1 MASRPRPG
9 VAVVVG
15 GAGGIGSAIVRRF
28 ASGGASVAIGDRDA
42 QRGGQLASELGDAVR
57 FFQVDVLDQESID
70 TFAADLTGAYGC
82 IDHLI
87 SLAGGSLEGEYRG
100 LKVLTPEMIHGS
112 IDVNL
117 KSHLFLV
124 RALLSLL
131 GAGEEGDRSI
141 TFVSSINA
149 IKDYGLP
156 AYSAAKAGLL
166 GLVYPLSTELGQG
179 QIRVNALLPGTVVTE
194 RTAKLPRRL
203 DDSRRNGTALGR
215 FAAPEE
221 IADVAWAIAEVMTCV
236 TGQSIVADC
245 GQSMRGYPLFPS
257 TDSEET

>member
-1 MASRPRPG
+1 MTNRPQPR

-28 ASGGASVAIGDRDA
+28 ASHGTAVAIADRDA
-42 QRGGQLASELGDAVR
+42 HNGEQLASELGDVAR
-57 FFQVDVLDQESID
+57 FFQVDVLDQGSID
-70 TFAADLTGAYGC
+70 ALTADVTGVYGS

-87 SLAGGSLEGEYRG
+87 SLAGGSLEGEYKG

-112 IDVNL
+112 IDLNL

-124 RALLSLL
+124 RALLPLL
-131 GAGEEGDRSI
+131 EAGEEGDRSI
-141 TFVSSINA
+141 PFVSSINA

-156 AYSAAKAGLL
+156 AYSSAKAGLL
-166 GLVYPLSTELGQG
+166 GLVYPLSTELGG
-179 QIRVNALLPGTVVTE
+179 RQIRVNALLPGTVVTE
-194 RTAKLPRRL
+194 RTAGLPRRL
-203 DDSRRNGTALGR
+203 DDSRRNGTALNR

-221 IADVAWAIAEVMTCV
+221 IAAVAWAIAEVMTCV

-257 TDSEET
+257 ADPEET

>member
-1 MASRPRPG
+1 MTNRPRLR

-28 ASGGASVAIGDRDA
+28 ASGGAAVAIADRDA
-42 QRGGQLASELGDAVR
+42 HRGGQLAAQLGDVAR
-57 FFQVDVLDQESID
+57 FFQVDVLDQASMD
-70 TFAADLTGAYGC
+70 ALAADLTEAYHSV
-82 IDHLI
+82 DHLI
-87 SLAGGSLEGEYRG
+87 SLAGGSLEGEYKG
-100 LKVLTPEMIHGS
+100 LKVLAPEMIHGS

-124 RALLSLL
+124 KALLPLL
-131 GAGEEGDRSI
+131 DAVEEGDRSI

-166 GLVYPLSTELGQG
+166 GMVYPLATELGAR
-179 QIRVNALLPGTVVTE
+179 QIRVNALLPGTVMTE
-194 RTAKLPRRL
+194 RTAGLPRRL
-203 DDSRRNGTALGR
+203 DDSRKNGTALRR

-221 IADVAWAIAEVMTCV
+221 IADVAWALAEHMTCV

-257 TDSEET
+257 TDTNET

>member
-1 MASRPRPG
+1 
-9 VAVVVG
+9 VVVG
-15 GAGGIGSAIVRRF
+15 GAGGIGSAIARRF
-28 ASGGASVAIGDRDA
+28 AAGGMAVAIGDRDA
-42 QRGGQLASELGDAVR
+42 HKGSHLASKLGDMAR

-70 TFAADLTGAYGC
+70 RLAADLAGTYGF

-87 SLAGGSLEGEYRG
+87 SLAGGSLEREYKG

-124 RALLSLL
+124 RALEPLLS
-131 GAGEEGDRSI
+131 AGEERDRSI

-166 GLVYPLSTELGQG
+166 GLAYPLATELGAR
-179 QIRVNALLPGTVVTE
+179 QIRVNALLPGTVMTE
-194 RTAKLPRRL
+194 RTAGLPRRL

-215 FAAPEE
+215 FASPAE
-221 IADVAWAIAEVMTCV
+221 IADVAWAMAEHMTCV
-236 TGQSIVADC
+236 TGQSIVTDC

-257 TDSEET
+257 VDDEGK